1 MISVIATVLNEG
13 ESIRRL
19 MDSLAAQTRP
29 PDEIVIVDGGSRDN
43 TVAILQEYAGRLPLR
58 VLVEPG
64 CNISA
69 GRNRAIAAAQ
79 GDIIA
84 STDAGVVLSAGWLEH
99 LTAPFENPAA
109 QVVSGFFRAE
119 ACTPFELAMGA
130 TVLPLV
136 EEIDPA
142 TFLPSSRSV
151 AFRKSAWAAVGG
163 YPEWLDYCEDLIFDL
178 RLRQELKV
186 KSLKLKVELPV
197 ASYQLPESEKEKGES
212 IKLKAPVNPGLETE
226 NAKLETGNSKL
237 STQYSVLS
245 TSAFDFAPD
254 ALVDFRPRGS
264 LRAFF
269 KQYYRYAR
277 GDGKADLWRKRH
289 AIRYLT
295 YLVAAP
301 GVLLAGLR
309 LHPLLWAL
317 CIPGAVYYFG
327 QPYRRLPKLLQRPE
341 NRNLVPTPGAL
352 LEVLLLIPVIR
363 VVGDVAKML
372 GYPVGR
378 WWRLRNRPPDWWQ
391 QD

>member
-19 MDSLAAQTRP
+19 MDSLAAQSHP
-29 PDEIVIVDGGSRDN
+29 PDEVVIVDGGSRDN

-64 CNISA
+64 SNISA
-69 GRNRAIAAAQ
+69 GRNRAIAAAR

-84 STDAGVVLSAGWLEH
+84 STDAGVVLSTGWLEH
-99 LTAPFENPAA
+99 LTAPFDNPAV

-130 TVLPLV
+130 TVLPLAD
-136 EEIDPA
+136 EIDPA

-178 RLRQELKV
+178 RLKQQLKG
-186 KSLKLKVELPV
+186 ELPV
-197 ASYQLPESEKEKGES
+197 ASYQLPESEKEKGKS
-212 IKLKAPVNPGLETE
+212 IKLKDQEEAEIQSGNLQLTTPNSVLSPQSSVLKSGNW
-226 NAKLETGNSKL
+226 KLET
-237 STQYSVLS
+237 
-245 TSAFDFAPD
+245 AFAFAPD

-264 LRAFF
+264 LRAFY

-295 YLVAAP
+295 YLAAAP
-301 GVLLAGLR
+301 GLLLAGLR
-309 LHPLLWAL
+309 IHPLLWAL
-317 CIPGAVYYFG
+317 YLPGAVYYFG
-327 QPYRRLPKLLQRPE
+327 QPYRRLRKLLQRPE
-341 NRNLVPTPGAL
+341 NRNLVPTPDAL
-352 LEVLLLIPVIR
+352 LRVLLLIPVIR

-372 GYPVGR
+372 GYPVGW
-378 WWRLRNRPPDWWQ
+378 WWRLRNRPPDWRQ